1 MSAKAN
7 YFKLGLFIIG
17 GVLLGFAAV
26 VILGAGKLLERKI
39 LLETYFDQSVQGV
52 DVGSQVKFRGVTVG
66 RIKTIDFTRNHY
78 QLDQPRTARHSYVRI
93 VVELGANE
101 LGGMAEGIVHENL
114 QQEVNNGLRVRLTL
128 LGLTGTSYLE
138 VDYLDPVRY
147 PPLPIDWT
155 PRHPY
160 VPSAP
165 SAFSRIITS
174 VEDVVAELGRIDF
187 HGLTSRIDQLLEVAN
202 ERVQALD
209 TPRLNSGLNA
219 LIDELAV
226 SNRKFQ
232 AWLDH
237 DQLQSSVQDAAIA
250 MAQLR
255 DATANPALTNSIVQL
270 EQTLRRLDQLL
281 AGSDHPLQTTLEN
294 LRAAS
299 ENLREL
305 SENARQYPSQLLFGK
320 PPSPSRH
327 NR

>member
-7 YFKLGLFIIG
+7 FFKLGLFIIG
-17 GVLLGFAAV
+17 GIVLGFAAV
-26 VILGAGKLLERKI
+26 VILGAGKFLERKI

-52 DVGSQVKFRGVTVG
+52 DVGSHVKFRGVTVG

-78 QLDQPRTARHSYVRI
+78 QLNQPRTARYSYVRI

-138 VDYLDPVRY
+138 VDYLDPARY

-155 PRHPY
+155 PHHPY

-165 SAFSRIITS
+165 SAFSRILTS
-174 VEDVVAELGRIDF
+174 VEDVAAELGQIDF
-187 HGLTSRIDQLLEVAN
+187 QRLSAMLDHLLEVAN

-209 TPRLNSGLNA
+209 TPRLSSGLNE
-219 LIDELAV
+219 LVDELTV
-226 SNRKFQ
+226 SNRKLQ

-237 DQLQSSVQDAAIA
+237 DQLENSVRDAAIA

-255 DATANPALTNSIVQL
+255 EATGNPALTNSVAQF

-281 AGSDHPLQTTLEN
+281 AGSDHPLQATLEN
-294 LRAAS
+294 LRTAS

-305 SENARQYPSQLLFGK
+305 SENARQYPSQLLFGE
-320 PPSPSRH
+320 PPSPSRL